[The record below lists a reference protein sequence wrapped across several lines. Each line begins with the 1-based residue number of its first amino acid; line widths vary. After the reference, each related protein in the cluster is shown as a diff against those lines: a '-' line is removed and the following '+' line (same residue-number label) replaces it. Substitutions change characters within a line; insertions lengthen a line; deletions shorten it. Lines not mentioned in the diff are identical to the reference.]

1 MAAGKGALQQ
11 SPECV
16 GQIVVQVCSAAD
28 ACFAD
33 GLGNQAEQFVF
44 EQVCGQKIP
53 VVGSHLSGR

>member
-1 MAAGKGALQQ
+1 MDVIRQ
-11 SPECV
+11 V
-16 GQIVVQVCSAAD
+16 VVQVCPAAD
-28 ACFAD
+28 ACLAN